1 MQKEPNPL
9 KLASLFTG
17 VGGIDLGFQQ
27 AGAHVVWANDF
38 DIFAKQTFELNFPGI
53 PYDSRSITEIPTNEI
68 PDHDILTAGFPCQAF
83 SIAGYRQGFNDHR
96 GNLFFEIE
104 RILLEKENKP
114 RAIFLENVK
123 NLKTHDHKNTFR
135 VIAGKLADAGYYIKD
150 KVLNTADY
158 GGIPQNRERIYIV
171 GFRDKNLAERFE
183 FPGKITLRKSI
194 FDLIDRTQKQDSIFY
209 YKENSQYYPMLFD
222 ALSNGQAETVFQIR
236 RIYVRENKSKV
247 CPTLTANMG
256 TGGHNVP
263 IIRDNFGIRKLT
275 PSETFLFQGFPISF
289 KLPVEMANSH
299 LYKQAG
305 NSVSVPVI
313 ARIAE
318 RIIELLKE

>member
-1 MQKEPNPL
+1 M
-9 KLASLFTG
+9 KLVSLFTG

-27 AGAHVVWANDF
+27 MGAHTVWANDN
-38 DIFAKQTFELNFPGI
+38 DIYAKKTYELNFPGTT
-53 PYDSRSITEIPTNEI
+53 YDNRSICEISTDEIPE
-68 PDHDILTAGFPCQAF
+68 HDILTAGFPCQAF

-104 RILLEKENKP
+104 RILREKENKP
-114 RAIFLENVK
+114 KAIFLENVK
-123 NLKTHDHKNTFR
+123 NLKTHDHKNTFK
-135 VIAGKLADAGYYIKD
+135 VISGKLSDAGYYIKD

-171 GFRDKNLAERFE
+171 GFREKWLTDKFE
-183 FPGKITLRKSI
+183 FPEKIDLSKSV
-194 FDLIDRTQKQDSIFY
+194 FDLIDRTQKQDSVFY
-209 YKENSQYYPMLFD
+209 YKEDSKYYPMLLE
-222 ALSNGQAETVFQIR
+222 ALSNGHSEAVFQIR

-263 IIRDNFGIRKLT
+263 IIRDNFGFRKLT
-275 PSETFLFQGFPISF
+275 PRETFLFQGFPESY
-289 KLPVEMANSH
+289 KLPAGMAIAH

>member
-1 MQKEPNPL
+1 MEKKPNSIT
-9 KLASLFTG
+9 LASLFSG

-27 AGAHVVWANDF
+27 AGAHVVWANDN
-38 DIFAKQTFELNFPGI
+38 DIYAKKTYALNFPDT
-53 PYDSRSITEIPTNEI
+53 PYDGRSIIEIPTNEI
-68 PDHDILTAGFPCQAF
+68 PDHDILSAGFPCQAF
-83 SIAGYRQGFNDHR
+83 SIAGYRHGFNDHR

-114 RAIFLENVK
+114 KAIFLENVK

-150 KVLNTADY
+150 KVLNTAEY

-171 GFRDKNLAERFE
+171 GFREKQIAEKFE
-183 FPGKITLRKSI
+183 FPEKIDLTKSV
-194 FDLIDRTQKQDSIFY
+194 FDLIDRTQRQDGIFY
-209 YKENSQYYPMLFD
+209 YKENSQYYPMLIE
-222 ALSNGQAETVFQIR
+222 ALSNGQSETVFQIR

-275 PSETFLFQGFPISF
+275 PRETFLFQGFPVNY
-289 KLPVEMANSH
+289 KLPVGMANSH

-318 RIIELLKE
+318 RIVKLLRE

>member
-1 MQKEPNPL
+1 MEKEPNPL
-9 KLASLFTG
+9 RLVSLFAG
-17 VGGIDLGFQQ
+17 VGGIDLGFQL
-27 AGAHVVWANDF
+27 AGVNVVWANDY
-38 DIFAKQTFELNFPGI
+38 DIYAKKTYELNFPETT
-53 PYDSRSITEIPTNEI
+53 YDSRSITEIPTDEI
-68 PDHDILTAGFPCQAF
+68 PDHDILSAGFPCQAF

-123 NLKTHDHKNTFR
+123 NLKTHDHKKTFR
-135 VIAGKLADAGYYIKD
+135 VIAGKLADSGYYIKD
-150 KVLNTADY
+150 QVLNTAEY

-171 GFRDKNLAERFE
+171 GFREKQLAEKFE
-183 FPGKITLRKSI
+183 FPGKIDLRKSV
-194 FDLIDRTQKQDSIFY
+194 FDLVDRTQRQDSVFY
-209 YKENSQYYPMLFD
+209 YKDNSQYYPMLLE
-222 ALSNGQAETVFQIR
+222 ALSNGQSETVFQIR

-263 IIRDNFGIRKLT
+263 IIRDNYGIRKLT
-275 PSETFLFQGFPISF
+275 PRETFLFQGFPDSY
-289 KLPVEMANSH
+289 KLPLGMANSH

-318 RIIELLKE
+318 RIVELLKE